1 MKRQQTRVREA
12 DLDSL
17 NSEDDENHHLSAKV
31 MELSKNQR

>member
-17 NSEDDENHHLSAKV
+17 NSEDDGNHHLSAKV

>member
-1 MKRQQTRVREA
+1 MKRQNTKVREA

-17 NSEDDENHHLSAKV
+17 NSDDDQNHHLSPKV